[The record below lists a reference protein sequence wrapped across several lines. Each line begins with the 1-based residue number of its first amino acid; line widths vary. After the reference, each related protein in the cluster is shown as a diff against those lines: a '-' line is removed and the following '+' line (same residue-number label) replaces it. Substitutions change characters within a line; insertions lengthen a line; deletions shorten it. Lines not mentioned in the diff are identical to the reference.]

1 MAAKL
6 EKLENSRVK
15 LTVDID
21 AARLEQAMEEA
32 YRRNVKRISIPG
44 FRKGKAPRKII
55 ELNYGPDVFLEDA
68 VEILLPRLYEQAV
81 QETEIKPVDRP
92 EVEIEE
98 IARGEGAT
106 FSYTVDVYPELRLG
120 NYKGLEVE
128 REIVKITD
136 EDVDN
141 VLKQQ
146 QERSAQL
153 QVSERSVVQE
163 GDFCVIDFI
172 GYVDGKPFSGGAA
185 ENQVLQIGS
194 GRFIPGFEEQLVG
207 LEVGQTS
214 KIKVTFPEDY
224 PAEELAGKEAEFSVT
239 IKELKERVVPE
250 LDDEFAKD
258 ISDFD
263 TLEELRANIRKNLED
278 EATRRTNEKM
288 ENKLLE
294 LIAEDSE
301 VEIPESMIKREAEY
315 LYGLFIQRLAMD
327 GIGEEYYLN
336 ATGRS
341 KEEMLAA
348 FDPQARTRIVQDL
361 IIEAVREK
369 EGIDV
374 SEEEVDD
381 RIKEYMSEYNAD
393 ELGPEAQEE
402 MREYWNKQRD
412 GISLAIAREKTMEL
426 IVANARIAEVEAL
439 QEGEGAAEESAEN

>member
-1 MAAKL
+1 
-6 EKLENSRVK
+6 
-15 LTVDID
+15 
-21 AARLEQAMEEA
+21 
-32 YRRNVKRISIPG
+32 
-44 FRKGKAPRKII
+44 
-55 ELNYGPDVFLEDA
+55 
-68 VEILLPRLYEQAV
+68 
-81 QETEIKPVDRP
+81 
-92 EVEIEE
+92 
-98 IARGEGAT
+98 
-106 FSYTVDVYPELRLG
+106 
-120 NYKGLEVE
+120 
-128 REIVKITD
+128 
-136 EDVDN
+136 
-141 VLKQQ
+141 
-146 QERSAQL
+146 
-153 QVSERSVVQE
+153 
-163 GDFCVIDFI
+163 
-172 GYVDGKPFSGGAA
+172 
-185 ENQVLQIGS
+185 
-194 GRFIPGFEEQLVG
+194 
-207 LEVGQTS
+207 
-214 KIKVTFPEDY
+214 
-224 PAEELAGKEAEFSVT
+224 
-239 IKELKERVVPE
+239 
-250 LDDEFAKD
+250 
-258 ISDFD
+258 
-263 TLEELRANIRKNLED
+263 
-278 EATRRTNEKM
+278 M

>member
-128 REIVKITD
+128 REIVKSTD

-341 KEEMLAA
+341 KEEMLAD
-348 FDPQARTRIVQDL
+348 FEPQARTRIVQDL

-381 RIKEYMSEYNAD
+381 LIKEYMSEYNAD